1 MTSALAIA
9 ALAAAAVS
17 QGPVDPRAALGPA
30 RDPAL
35 LHPHAERI
43 VQEKD
48 EEQERA
54 LRKLLA
60 LGGNDAEQAQIIQRL
75 AATLRARGLS
85 LAIRGQAESDSGEGA
100 AAERDRMAAQALRT
114 EAISLYRHLLKTHPR
129 APRLDEAL
137 FFLADTLQ
145 DSGKDDEAVQAAR
158 ELTKRFPKS
167 QWAPA
172 SHVFIGEHLFDKSKL
187 AEALAEYRAAA
198 EVETD
203 DVYPYAL
210 YKAAWCRFNQSAFH
224 DALELLQKVVAVSLG
239 GDSANPVEKGEA
251 NKVQLARE
259 ARRDFVIVY
268 GRVGKPETAREEF
281 SRRFGRDP
289 GLKMLEQYGKLL
301 FTEGRDP
308 EAQLIHRQLLGI
320 HGDRPAAAL
329 DQTRLLMIAARS
341 GKRKDL
347 LREAQ
352 VLVETFQRVQRAPG
366 SPEERE
372 QVEEAQSHAE
382 ETLRSLAVSTHNE
395 ARKTQLEDT
404 FAATRALYANYL
416 TLFPDAPDAYE
427 MRFFDGE
434 LLYGLGEKAKA
445 AEMYEAVARQDLAA
459 MRAGKKS
466 GKWLS
471 KAAWSAVVSR
481 AEVAGDSQPQK
492 SKDGHGSPAPQSVA
506 PSQQRAITADE
517 AKLADACLLYLDVL
531 PDGQHAVEVA
541 FKIGR
546 LEYLSGKLDAAEQH
560 LSSIAVNH
568 PQSELAEYAANL
580 VLDIANLR
588 KDYRAVHDW
597 SVRFLDDEKLAGH
610 GTLRS
615 DLTRVEEQSAYAL
628 ADGVPDDEG
637 KARALL
643 DFVDKHPG
651 GSLTDKAI
659 FGAAAALSRTGKV
672 DDALGAR
679 SRLWKELP
687 ASSLVPRALLA
698 SAADHN
704 AAGDFGETAS
714 LLEKYF
720 QGYRREAEARKWRRT
735 HPSRSRKPE
744 PAALYDEAKAQAGLH
759 DAAVLREARN
769 EIQKALQDRTA
780 ALNAWP
786 KTADHDEQVQAVA
799 LLRARL
805 GEPSRAARELAAV
818 ARSAQG
824 KAALQLTSWRE
835 AARLFARVREIDH
848 SRWAWAELEKAY
860 RYLPAK
866 AREKLPPEAIAAAAE
881 AHLQLGSRIFDDFR
895 KQQIE
900 PPLMRTLNRKVAL
913 LQQVKKRAEETVAMR
928 QADPAVCALTQLGE
942 AQMLLAQAIAK
953 SPAPRQLNQ
962 EERKLYRAALE
973 EKAKPIY
980 DEARETLKAADG
992 KAHELGVAST
1002 CVSRAATLLEKL
1014 DAKPAPRATLA
1025 VAQMPLA
1032 RAPSFV
1038 DAAGNPIE
1046 QENVADSSQGRER

>member
-1 MTSALAIA
+1 MMSVFAIA
-9 ALAAAAVS
+9 ALAAAVS
-17 QGPVDPRAALGPA
+17 QEPVDGKALAQPG
-30 RDPAL
+30 RDPGL
-35 LHPHAERI
+35 LHPDAQQI
-43 VQEKD
+43 VRQKD

-54 LRKLLA
+54 LRKLLL
-60 LGGNDAEQAQIIQRL
+60 LGGSDAEQAEILQRL

-85 LAIRGQAESDSGEGA
+85 LAIRAQAEADQGDPGA
-100 AAERDRMAAQALRT
+100 DRDKADAQAART
-114 EAISLYRHLLKTHPR
+114 EAISLYRQLLQRYPR
-129 APRLDEAL
+129 APRADEAL

-158 ELTKRFPKS
+158 ELTRRFPKS

-198 EVETD
+198 EVPSD

-210 YKAAWCRFNQSAFH
+210 YKAAWCRFNQNAFH
-224 DALELLQKVVAVSLG
+224 DAMELLTKVVAVSLG
-239 GDSANPVEKGEA
+239 GDAADPAEKGEV

-268 GRVGKPETAREEF
+268 ARVGKPETAREEF

-289 GLKMLEQYGKLL
+289 GLRMLEQYGKLL

-308 EAQLIHRQLLGI
+308 EAQLVHRQLLAI
-320 HGDRPAAAL
+320 HGDRPGAAL
-329 DQTRLLMIAARS
+329 DQTRLLMIAARG

-352 VLVETFQRVQRAPG
+352 TLVETFQRVRRAPG
-366 SPEERE
+366 SADEKEE
-372 QVEEAQSHAE
+372 VEEAESRAE
-382 ETLRSLAVSTHNE
+382 ETLRTLAITTHNE

-404 FAATRALYANYL
+404 FAATRALYADYL

-427 MRFFDGE
+427 LRFFDGE

-459 MRAGKKS
+459 IRAGKKP

-471 KAAWSAVVSR
+471 KAAWSAVVAR
-481 AEVAGDSQPQK
+481 AELAGDSQPQK
-492 SKDGHGSPAPQSVA
+492 SRDARGNVAPQTGA
-506 PSQQRAITADE
+506 PAQRPLTPE
-517 AKLADACLLYLDVL
+517 EMKLADACLLYLDVL
-531 PDGQHAVEVA
+531 PDGQHAVEVT

-546 LEYLSGKLDAAEQH
+546 LEYLSGKLDASEKH
-560 LSSIAVNH
+560 LSAIALKH
-568 PQSELAEYAANL
+568 PESELAEYAANL

-588 KDYRAVHDW
+588 KDYRGLHEWA
-597 SVRFLDDEKLAGH
+597 VRFLGDGKLASR

-615 DLTRVEEQSAYAL
+615 DLTRVEEQSAYTL

-643 DFVDKHPG
+643 DFVDKHAG
-651 GSLTDKAI
+651 ASLTDKAI

-672 DDALGAR
+672 DDALAAR
-679 SRLWKELP
+679 SRLWKEIP
-687 ASSLVPRALLA
+687 GSPLVARALLA
-698 SAADHN
+698 SAADHG
-704 AAGDFGETAS
+704 AVGDFGEAAS
-714 LLEKYF
+714 LLERYF
-720 QGYRREAEARKWRRT
+720 QGYRREAEARKWRRA
-735 HPSRSRKPE
+735 HPSKSRKQETAP
-744 PAALYDEAKAQAGLH
+744 LYDEAKAQAALH

-769 EIQKALQDRTA
+769 ELQKALQDRSA
-780 ALNAWP
+780 ALTAWP
-786 KTADHDEQVQAVA
+786 KTADHDEQVQTVA
-799 LLRARL
+799 FLRAKL
-805 GEPSRAARELAAV
+805 GEPSRAARDLAAV
-818 ARSAQG
+818 ARTVHG
-824 KAALQLTSWRE
+824 KPALQLSSWRE

-848 SRWAWAELEKAY
+848 ARWAWSELEKAY
-860 RYLPAK
+860 RFLPAK
-866 AREKLPPEAIAAAAE
+866 AREKLPAEAVAAAAE
-881 AHLQLGSRIFDDFR
+881 AHLQLGSRTFDDFK

-928 QADPAVCALTQLGE
+928 QADPAVCALAQLGE
-942 AQMLLAQAIAK
+942 AQMLLAQAIAQ
-953 SPAPRQLNQ
+953 SPAPRQLNE

-992 KAHELGVAST
+992 KAQELGVSSP
-1002 CVSRAATLLEKL
+1002 CVSRVSTLLEKL
-1014 DAKPAPRATLA
+1014 DVKPAPRTTLA

-1032 RAPSFV
+1032 QAPPFV
-1038 DAAGNPIE
+1038 DADGKPVDVDAGPG
-1046 QENVADSSQGRER
+1046 SPGGRER